1 MLRFGVADWLL
12 EVLSRLTS
20 DTQQYE
26 LQYGLAL
33 MMNLT
38 LHKLGQKLFSRAK
51 IDVLSVLKKH
61 FESIQEIQ
69 LETCLNGTIY
79 CLMSVPLMK
88 ERARSMGLR
97 EFLSER
103 FRQSDNQQVKT
114 QIDHIFDK
122 MDEEDE
128 EIWQQ
133 HHLRRRREVG
143 EAADNNQFVIDEE
156 EDELDD
162 DNNVDG
168 LQRVK

>member
-12 EVLSRLTS
+12 EVLQRLTA

-51 IDVLSVLKKH
+51 IDVLLVLKKH

-79 CLMSVPLMK
+79 CLMSVPMMK
-88 ERARSMGLR
+88 ERARKMGLR
-97 EFLSER
+97 EFLAER
-103 FRQSDNQQVKT
+103 FRASENQQVKT

-133 HHLRRRREVG
+133 NHRSGQH
-143 EAADNNQFVIDEE
+143 
-156 EDELDD
+156 
-162 DNNVDG
+162 
-168 LQRVK
+168 

>member
-1 MLRFGVADWLL
+1 M
-12 EVLSRLTS
+12 
-20 DTQQYE
+20 
-26 LQYGLAL
+26 
-33 MMNLT
+33 
-38 LHKLGQKLFSRAK
+38 
-51 IDVLSVLKKH
+51 SVLKKH

-69 LETCLNGTIY
+69 LETCINGTIY

-97 EFLSER
+97 EFLAER
-103 FRQSDNQQVKT
+103 FRKSDNLQVNT

-133 HHLRRRREVG
+133 PHPKNRDEQ
-143 EAADNNQFVIDEE
+143 QFVIDEE
-156 EDELDD
+156 EEELDD

-168 LQRVK
+168 LKRIKKADESQGKRSQEKHEKKQSQ